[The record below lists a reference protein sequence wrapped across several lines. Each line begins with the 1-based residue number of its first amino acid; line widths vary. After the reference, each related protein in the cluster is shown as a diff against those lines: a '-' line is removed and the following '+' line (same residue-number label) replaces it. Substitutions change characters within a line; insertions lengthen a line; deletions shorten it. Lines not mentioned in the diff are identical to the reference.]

1 MIHFLFTFQ
10 ALCFNNT
17 DFNTNLKLHT
27 SVYKCVSQCISCL
40 CNRSQIQLEFCL
52 FEGIDWP

>member
-27 SVYKCVSQCISCL
+27 SVYKCVSQRIW

-52 FEGIDWP
+52 FEGID

>member
-17 DFNTNLKLHT
+17 DLLIDLKLHT
-27 SVYKCVSQCISCL
+27 SVYKCVSQRIWCL

-52 FEGIDWP
+52 FEGID